1 MGTDMAMNIYEAKTI
16 FKTPAHKHLSQNY
29 PILRVGGK
37 KQRYRLG
44 NASYRELLGLNIIW
58 TKLPSTP
65 FKSPNW

>member
-37 KQRYRLG
+37 KQRRINQIQVY
-44 NASYRELLGLNIIW
+44 
-58 TKLPSTP
+58 
-65 FKSPNW
+65 